1 MYVFGPM
8 LKEGIKKFVTYQVGG
23 DSLEN
28 QITRRY
34 SDFFALREK
43 LQERWPGIY
52 IPNVPPK
59 KAVGNTDP
67 KTIEKRERMLNIFCF
82 KLSTLPY
89 LFNSEEV
96 KVFKTAGTE
105 TAKAIQALP
114 KASYE
119 EIKNRYSQSFENYN
133 DGYDLIFGLNR
144 LNDFNEYLKGYQT
157 NIKQFQES
165 VNKSLDKKKHQIERY
180 LHLMVGL
187 AEHEKNTLL
196 VYSQNQDE
204 DKLVISNPK
213 NNELY
218 EKIVNLKESLVNPFI
233 TLNDWLDEEQVDIEA
248 MLEAMASLK
257 GLETTK
263 TKLNQKL
270 ETLTSDI
277 ENFKSSGKK
286 TFTMMFKNS
295 DNAITEMEKEKETT
309 ENNIQ
314 FIGEIQKMA
323 AFNMEWYVERFKKE
337 KTYEYFRHF
346 KAFVNLQRKNT
357 VTIDNLWKTVKNCM
371 VGLEP

>member
-119 EIKNRYSQSFENYN
+119 EIKNRYSQSFENY
-133 DGYDLIFGLNR
+133 DELQFG
-144 LNDFNEYLKGYQT
+144 
-157 NIKQFQES
+157 
-165 VNKSLDKKKHQIERY
+165 
-180 LHLMVGL
+180 
-187 AEHEKNTLL
+187 
-196 VYSQNQDE
+196 
-204 DKLVISNPK
+204 
-213 NNELY
+213 
-218 EKIVNLKESLVNPFI
+218 
-233 TLNDWLDEEQVDIEA
+233 
-248 MLEAMASLK
+248 
-257 GLETTK
+257 
-263 TKLNQKL
+263 
-270 ETLTSDI
+270 
-277 ENFKSSGKK
+277 
-286 TFTMMFKNS
+286 
-295 DNAITEMEKEKETT
+295 
-309 ENNIQ
+309 
-314 FIGEIQKMA
+314 
-323 AFNMEWYVERFKKE
+323 
-337 KTYEYFRHF
+337 
-346 KAFVNLQRKNT
+346 
-357 VTIDNLWKTVKNCM
+357 
-371 VGLEP
+371 

>member
-59 KAVGNTDP
+59 KAVGNTDS

-114 KASYE
+114 KPSYE
-119 EIKNRYSQSFENYN
+119 EIKNRYSQSFENL
-133 DGYDLIFGLNR
+133 DEYDLILGLNR

-165 VNKSLDKKKHQIERY
+165 VNKSLEKKKHQIERY
-180 LHLMVGL
+180 LQLMQGL
-187 AEHEKNTLL
+187 GEHEKNTLL
-196 VYSQNQDE
+196 VYSQNKDE
-204 DKLVISNPK
+204 EKLVFSNPK

-218 EKIVNLKESLVNPFI
+218 EKIVNLKDSLVNPFI
-233 TLNDWLDEEQVDIEA
+233 SLNDWLDEEQVDIEA

-309 ENNIQ
+309 
-314 FIGEIQKMA
+314 
-323 AFNMEWYVERFKKE
+323 
-337 KTYEYFRHF
+337 
-346 KAFVNLQRKNT
+346 
-357 VTIDNLWKTVKNCM
+357 
-371 VGLEP
+371 